1 MGGGINTHRDLVLY
15 RKAVVFVSSIYK
27 MTQTFPA
34 EERFALVSQL
44 RRASVSVPT
53 NIAEGSAR
61 NSTKELIQF
70 LYISLG
76 SISEIETLLQI
87 SKNLL
92 YIDDILFI
100 KLNKDLS
107 ELRKMTSSLICRL
120 KT

>member
-1 MGGGINTHRDLVLY
+1 MKRLVNTHKDLVLY
-15 RKAVVFVSSIYK
+15 RKSVVFVSSIYK
-27 MTQTFPA
+27 MTQTFPV
-34 EERFALVSQL
+34 EEKFGLVSQL

-53 NIAEGSAR
+53 NIAECSGR

-92 YIDDILFI
+92 YIDEILF
-100 KLNKDLS
+100 DRLS
-107 ELRKMTSSLICRL
+107 RELTELRKMTSSLINKL
-120 KT
+120 KS